1 MKTTRANTRIKRTKI
16 SRTTKIRGM
25 IAEGFTTKDICEKL
39 RCDPQSVYNLRWQMR
54 RAQGLGALAS
64 TDTPTDTPT
73 GTPTGTAAPAQRV
86 DASSERSAAP
96 FVGQPKPTFWQRML
110 RSVGLR

>member
-1 MKTTRANTRIKRTKI
+1 MKTTRANTHIKRTKI

-64 TDTPTDTPT
+64 TDTPTDT
-73 GTPTGTAAPAQRV
+73 AALLPRV
-86 DASSERSAAP
+86 DTSSERSAVP